1 MTDARTGR
9 RRLHRFLSRWRV
21 IVLTLLVVGTTGFS
35 AGYFSFVYRS
45 DMDTDRAVT
54 REVVKAASDGTVAL
68 LSYSPA
74 TLGRDMD
81 NAKSR
86 ITENYLRYY
95 QQFADQI
102 VGPSTQRAQV
112 TTTATV
118 VKAAVA
124 ELNPNSAVVLVF
136 VKQKTASKEKP
147 EPVVTSSSL
156 RVTLKKVDSSWL
168 IEKFESV

>member
-1 MTDARTGR
+1 MTVARTER
-9 RRLHRFLSRWRV
+9 RRLHRCLSRWRV
-21 IVLTLLVVGTTGFS
+21 IVLTMLVVGTTGFS
-35 AGYFSFVYRS
+35 AGYFYFVYRS

-168 IEKFESV
+168 IEKFESM